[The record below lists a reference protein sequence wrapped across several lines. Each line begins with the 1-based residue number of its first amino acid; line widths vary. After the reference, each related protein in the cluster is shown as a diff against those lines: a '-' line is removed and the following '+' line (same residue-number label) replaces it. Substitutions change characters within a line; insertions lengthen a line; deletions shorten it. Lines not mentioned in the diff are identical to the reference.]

1 MGTWDSTWAGFGLKD
16 EGAIL
21 SELVTDLLLVLL
33 AKAMSAGEVSALLAA
48 PSVLCTVRLQLGV

>member
-1 MGTWDSTWAGFGLKD
+1 MWDSTWAGLGLKA

-21 SELVTDLLLVLL
+21 SEVLIDLLLVLL
-33 AKAMSAGEVSALLAA
+33 AKAMSAGDVSALLAA